1 MPLLHAVR
9 RWFNR
14 DRPLDIDSTHL
25 IAEPVAPAPERLT
38 AGDGFHPASLVPAPH
53 VDSGPSG
60 DPVGS
65 IETSPSGSEPPE
77 ARRRTTAPTDG
88 STIPVDADGT
98 TDPPEDPR
106 AAIRRIEEALNS
118 GRDSQAAIA
127 EAVGKVKP
135 AATAIV
141 QMAERQQRLLEL
153 AEEQASRSNRHE
165 DRTIET
171 IDRMNEH
178 LDRSN
183 EVTGL
188 VQRQLDANHEIV
200 RETASRLDQVAVA
213 IDEGRRASEAIG
225 TAMSAMLEEMKRRD
239 EAHETRSGV
248 LQGWIVAS
256 VVACIAATGAALAL
270 AWSVMG
276 MQG

>member
-25 IAEPVAPAPERLT
+25 IAEPVAPAPERI
-38 AGDGFHPASLVPAPH
+38 ASGDGFRPVSLAPTLDDHPDAVTEAEP
-53 VDSGPSG
+53 DQ
-60 DPVGS
+60 
-65 IETSPSGSEPPE
+65 EPPE
-77 ARRRTTAPTDG
+77 ARRRPLTATETSSEATMETTTAGLATD
-88 STIPVDADGT
+88 A
-98 TDPPEDPR
+98 PEDPR
-106 AAIRRIEEALNS
+106 AAMRRIEEALTS

-127 EAVGKVKP
+127 EAVGRVRP
-135 AATAIV
+135 AAAAIE

-153 AEEQASRSNRHE
+153 AERQVADAGRRD
-165 DRTIET
+165 DRTIEA
-171 IDRMNEH
+171 IERMTDH
-178 LDRSN
+178 LGRSN

-200 RETASRLDQVAVA
+200 RETVTRLDQVAVS

-225 TAMSAMLEEMKRRD
+225 VAMSAMVDEMKRRD
-239 EAHETRSGV
+239 EAHETRNGV
-248 LQGWIVAS
+248 LQGWVVAS

-270 AWSVMG
+270 AWAVMG
-276 MQG
+276 MQS

>member
-25 IAEPVAPAPERLT
+25 IAEPVAPAPERI
-38 AGDGFHPASLVPAPH
+38 ASGDGFRPVSLAPTLDDH
-53 VDSGPSG
+53 ADALPEA
-60 DPVGS
+60 
-65 IETSPSGSEPPE
+65 ETAQEPPE
-77 ARRRTTAPTDG
+77 ARRRPLTSTEATMETTTAGLATD
-88 STIPVDADGT
+88 A
-98 TDPPEDPR
+98 PEDPR
-106 AAIRRIEEALNS
+106 AAMRRIEEALNS

-127 EAVGKVKP
+127 EAVGKVRP
-135 AATAIV
+135 AAAAIE

-153 AEEQASRSNRHE
+153 AERQVADAGRRD

-171 IDRMNEH
+171 IERMNEN
-178 LDRSN
+178 LGRSN

-200 RETASRLDQVAVA
+200 RETVTRLDQVAVS

-225 TAMSAMLEEMKRRD
+225 VAMSAMVDEMKRRD
-239 EAHETRSGV
+239 EAHETRNGV
-248 LQGWIVAS
+248 LQGWVVAS

-276 MQG
+276 MQS

>member
-25 IAEPVAPAPERLT
+25 IAEPVAPAPERI
-38 AGDGFHPASLVPAPH
+38 ASGDGFRPVSLAPTLDDH
-53 VDSGPSG
+53 TDAVTEAEPDQ
-60 DPVGS
+60 
-65 IETSPSGSEPPE
+65 EPPE
-77 ARRRTTAPTDG
+77 ARRRPLTATETTTAGLATD
-88 STIPVDADGT
+88 A
-98 TDPPEDPR
+98 PEDPR
-106 AAIRRIEEALNS
+106 AAMRRIEEALNS

-127 EAVGKVKP
+127 EAVGRVRP
-135 AATAIV
+135 AAAAIE

-153 AEEQASRSNRHE
+153 AERQVADAGRRD
-165 DRTIET
+165 DRTIEA
-171 IDRMNEH
+171 IERMTDH
-178 LDRSN
+178 LGRSN

-200 RETASRLDQVAVA
+200 RETVTRLDQVAIS

-225 TAMSAMLEEMKRRD
+225 VAMSAMVDEIKRRD
-239 EAHETRSGV
+239 EAHEARNGV
-248 LQGWIVAS
+248 LQGWVVAS

-276 MQG
+276 MQS